1 MTPGRAWGSGVGF
14 GQNGHRVIA
23 ATPNP
28 RLRRAARLPVGLAVV
43 GTLLLLWALPAS
55 AHAVVLAST
64 PGDGQVVTAAPD
76 EVRIDFSEAVSI
88 DLGGLTV
95 VDTAGSEVQQGEA
108 SLSGG
113 DRILRVGLEGDLD
126 EGTYV
131 ANYRVVSAD
140 GHPISGAIVFGVGA
154 GTVVDQGA
162 AAGLAVSTDPA
173 WEIAGAVARFATYVA
188 ALLAAGLGLFLGFV
202 HDQDRDRWRL
212 TPVVRFATVLAAV
225 AGIVTV
231 GTQAALATGGGLDAA
246 TDVST
251 LRTVLT
257 EGLGWQSI
265 ILLGGLAL
273 LHLSTDTNRLIVA
286 QALAFYGWLAVG
298 VAFAF
303 WGHATGAPN
312 VAAAVVA
319 DAVHVLAA
327 AFWFGG
333 VVGLWVTLARRRPAR
348 AAQARSVGAA
358 ANVGLEPT
366 PGPDRPSSTDAEPPE
381 VGTGAGR
388 RFRPGSLESSAHLVG
403 RFSTL
408 AAISVGLLG
417 AAGLALSWQEVDEP
431 ANLLSTTYGRL
442 LLAKVLVVLAIVGVA
457 AYNRFRLVPEI
468 VDPREDD
475 DDEIRA
481 SEAAGFAHLV
491 RTLRLEALGIV
502 AVLVL
507 TAVLVNVTPARV
519 SGAGREPAVFNQTA
533 PLGDQRLNLVVAPG
547 TPGPNT
553 MHIQLLDADGRPTD
567 GARAATVEYRLPDK
581 GVETVSRE
589 GTYAGPGHFIVD
601 GAELPLTGTWEVT
614 VVARLSDFEQDRTV
628 FQVPIR

>member
-1 MTPGRAWGSGVGF
+1 MIPTTTTPA
-14 GQNGHRVIA
+14 
-23 ATPNP
+23 
-28 RLRRAARLPVGLAVV
+28 RLRRAARLPLGLAVV
-43 GTLLLLWALPAS
+43 GALLALWAVPAS
-55 AHAVVLAST
+55 AHAVVLASS
-64 PGDGQVVTAAPD
+64 PADGQVVTEAPD

-95 VDTAGSEVQQGEA
+95 VDTGGAQVQQGEA
-108 SLSGG
+108 TLSGD
-113 DRILRVGLEGDLD
+113 DRILRVGLQDDLD
-126 EGTYV
+126 DGTYV

-154 GTVVDQGA
+154 GTVVDQSA
-162 AAGLAVSTDPA
+162 AAGVAVSTDPA
-173 WEIAGAVARFATYVA
+173 WEVAGAVARFATYVA

-202 HDQDRDRWRL
+202 HDQDKDRWRL
-212 TPVVRFATVLAAV
+212 TPVVRFATVLAAA
-225 AGIVTV
+225 AGIITV

-251 LRTVLT
+251 LREVLT

-265 ILLGGLAL
+265 VLLAGLAL
-273 LHLSTDTNRLIVA
+273 LHLSTDTNRLILA

-312 VAAAVVA
+312 VAVAVVA
-319 DAVHVLAA
+319 DVVHVLAA

-333 VVGLWVTLARRRPAR
+333 VVGLWTTLGRRRPRRPAP
-348 AAQARSVGAA
+348 ARSVGAA
-358 ANVGLEPT
+358 ANVGLGAT
-366 PGPDRPSSTDAEPPE
+366 PGSEQPSGPETEPP
-381 VGTGAGR
+381 VAGSGAKR
-388 RFRPGSLESSAHLVG
+388 RFRPGSIESSAHLVG

-408 AAISVGLLG
+408 AAVSVGFLT
-417 AAGLALSWQEVDEP
+417 AAGIALSWQEVDGA
-431 ANLLSTTYGRL
+431 ANLLPTTYGRL
-442 LLAKVLVVLAIVGVA
+442 LIAKLLVVLAVVGVA
-457 AYNRFRLVPEI
+457 GYNRYRLVPEI

-475 DDEIRA
+475 DAEIRA
-481 SEAAGFAHLV
+481 SEAAAFARLV
-491 RTLRLEALGIV
+491 GTLRLEALGIV
-502 AVLVL
+502 AVLAL

-519 SGAGREPAVFNQTA
+519 SGTGPGPAVFNQTV

-547 TPGPNT
+547 APGPNT
-553 MHIQLLDADGRPTD
+553 MHIQLLDAEGRPTD
-567 GARAATVEYRLPDK
+567 GIRAATVEYRLPDK

-589 GTYAGPGHFIVD
+589 GAYAGPGHFIVD

-614 VVARLSDFEQDRTV
+614 VVARISDFEQDRSL